1 MTPAGSEIRAAE
13 LLGYEDPSQAPEST
27 GVEKLTL
34 KKGDLFAVTNRLGDI
49 APAGARD
56 LGFFRED
63 TRFLSHLKLSVQG
76 GPAVCLSTQTST
88 DYVTQI
94 DLTVTGHGYGGVL
107 LGDPVHFLH
116 LRREQL
122 VDGELIDRY
131 VLTNFVVH
139 PIDFWIELEYGADFA
154 DVFEIRGWRRR
165 ERGVYLAP
173 EVGEREVT
181 FRYRGRDGRTYRTEL
196 RFEGRPARLDA
207 SRARFEFHL
216 APNETTAVELRV
228 FAGLD
233 EERRPATVAFH
244 ERASRSRDEYRAW
257 SERCTRIDTDSE
269 SFDAA
274 LSQGVADL
282 RALGSTRGGAP
293 VIAAGIPWYTCPFGR
308 DTLLTAYQALL
319 VNPELAREALVYLAA
334 HQGTRLDPERDEE
347 PGKIFHE
354 LRTGEMARAGEVP
367 HTPYYG
373 SVDATPLWIVLLSEY
388 YRWTG
393 DRATVEELL
402 PAADRAAR
410 WIDEHGDLDGDGF
423 VEYSRKT
430 EKGLLNQGWKD
441 SHDGVVFADGRVA
454 SGPIALA
461 EVQGYVCD
469 AKRRLGFLHRR
480 LGDPARG
487 DRLVVESRDLARRID
502 ERFWMPTQG
511 YFAEALD
518 GEKRQVD
525 SITSNP
531 GHLLWSRAVTAERA
545 RAVGEV
551 LLSPRMFSGW
561 GIRTLGKEQLSYNP
575 LSYHNGTVWPHDN
588 AVCAMGLSIYG
599 MEDGAATVLD
609 ALYHA
614 SLHFRHQRLPEL
626 FCGLGRRQGDFPVH
640 YPVACSPQAW
650 ASATFFL
657 LLRACLG
664 LFPDAPRRTL
674 HVRNP
679 RLPPWLNEVHL
690 RGLSIGGSR
699 LDLHFTR
706 TREGIFTA
714 VGPVEGP
721 PLRVR
726 IGLG

>member
-1 MTPAGSEIRAAE
+1 

-63 TRFLSHLKLSVQG
+63 TRFLSHLKLTVQG

-94 DLTVTGHGYGGVL
+94 DLTVTGHGFGGVL

-116 LRREQL
+116 LRREQI
-122 VDGELIDRY
+122 VDGEFTDRY

-139 PIDFWIELEYGADFA
+139 PLDFWLELEYGADFA

-173 EVGEREVT
+173 EVGDREVT

-196 RFEGRPARLDA
+196 RFLGRPARLDA
-207 SRARFEFHL
+207 GRARFEFHL
-216 APNETTAVELRV
+216 EPNETAEVEVRI
-228 FAGLD
+228 FAAID
-233 EERRPATVAFH
+233 EERRPEPLSFDQQAA
-244 ERASRSRDEYRAW
+244 RSRAEYRSW

-269 SFDAA
+269 SFDLA
-274 LSQGVADL
+274 LAQGVADL

-334 HQGTRLDPERDEE
+334 HQGRAVDPARDEE

-373 SVDATPLWIVLLSEY
+373 SVDATPLWLVLLSEY
-388 YRWTG
+388 YLWTG
-393 DRATVEELL
+393 DRETVATLL
-402 PAADRAAR
+402 PVAERAVR
-410 WIDEHGDLDGDGF
+410 WIDEFGDLDGDGL
-423 VEYSRKT
+423 VEYARRT
-430 EKGLLNQGWKD
+430 EKGLQNQGWKD
-441 SHDGVVFADGRVA
+441 SHDGVVFADGTVA
-454 SGPIALA
+454 SGPIALV

-469 AKRRLGFLHRR
+469 AKRRLGSVYRR
-480 LGDPARG
+480 LGDHGRAAR
-487 DRLVVESRDLARRID
+487 LAAEARAMERRIE
-502 ERFWMPTQG
+502 ERFWMPEKG

-518 GEKRQVD
+518 GQKRQVD

-531 GHLLWSRAVTAERA
+531 GHLLWSRAVADDKA
-545 RAVGEV
+545 RAVGDV
-551 LLSPRMFSGW
+551 LLSPQMFSGW
-561 GIRTLGKEQLSYNP
+561 GVRTLASRQLSYNP

-588 AVCAMGLSIYG
+588 ALCAMGLATYG
-599 MEDGAATVLD
+599 MEERAADILDG
-609 ALYHA
+609 LYQA
-614 SLHFRHQRLPEL
+614 SLHFRHHRLPEL
-626 FCGLGRRQGDFPVH
+626 FCGMGRRQGDFPVH

-674 HVRNP
+674 YVRNP
-679 RLPPWLNEVHL
+679 RLPAWLGEVHF
-690 RGLSIGGSR
+690 RGLAVGGAR
-699 LDLHFTR
+699 VDLHFTR
-706 TREGIFTA
+706 TPEGIFTA
-714 VGPVEGP
+714 VGKLEGG

>member
-1 MTPAGSEIRAAE
+1 MEIAGSEMRAAE

-49 APAGARD
+49 SPAGARD

-63 TRFLSHLKLSVQG
+63 TRFLSHLKLGVQG

-94 DLTVTGHGYGGVL
+94 DLTVTGKGFGGVL

-116 LRREQL
+116 LRREQI
-122 VDGELIDRY
+122 VDGEFTDRY

-139 PIDFWIELEYGADFA
+139 PIDFWLELEFGADFA

-165 ERGVYLAP
+165 ERGTYLAP
-173 EVGEREVT
+173 EVHGDGVT
-181 FRYRGRDGRTYRTEL
+181 FRYRGRDGRVYRTEI
-196 RFEGRPARLDA
+196 RFHGRPAHLDA
-207 SRARFEFHL
+207 GRARFEFHL
-216 APNETTAVELRV
+216 APNESATVETRV
-228 FAGLD
+228 FPAFDG
-233 EERRPATVAFH
+233 ERRPAPVPFEDQA
-244 ERASRSRDEYRAW
+244 ARSRAEYRAW
-257 SERCTRIDTDSE
+257 AESCTRIETDSE

-274 LSQGVADL
+274 LAQGVADL

-293 VIAAGIPWYTCPFGR
+293 VLAAGIPWYTCPFGR
-308 DTLLTAYQALL
+308 DTLLTAYEALPL
-319 VNPELAREALVYLAA
+319 NPAIAREALAYFAA
-334 HQGTRLDPERDEE
+334 NQGTKVDPTRDEE

-373 SVDATPLWIVLLSEY
+373 SVDATPLWVVLLSEY
-388 YRWTG
+388 FLWTG
-393 DRATVEELL
+393 DRDTVRGLL
-402 PAADRAAR
+402 PHAERAVE
-410 WIDEHGDLDGDGF
+410 WIDRYGDLDGDGL
-423 VEYSRKT
+423 VEYARKT
-430 EKGLLNQGWKD
+430 EKGLQNQGWKD
-441 SHDGVVFADGRVA
+441 SHDGVIFADGTVA
-454 SGPIALA
+454 VGPIALV

-469 AKRRLGFLHRR
+469 AKRRLAGLYKR
-480 LGDPARG
+480 LTGGERAGELYRQAK
-487 DRLVVESRDLARRID
+487 EMAKRIE
-502 ERFWMPTQG
+502 ERFWMPEKG

-518 GEKRQVD
+518 GQKRQVD

-531 GHLLWSRAVTAERA
+531 GHLLWSRAVSDERA

-561 GIRTLGKEQLSYNP
+561 GVRTLASQQLSYNP

-588 AVCAMGLSIYG
+588 AFCAMGLSTYG
-599 MEDGAATVLD
+599 MEAGAAKILD

-614 SLHFRHQRLPEL
+614 SLHFRHHRLPEL

-674 HVRNP
+674 YVRNP
-679 RLPPWLNEVHL
+679 HLPPWLNEVHL
-690 RGLSIGGSR
+690 RRLAVGDSR
-699 LDLHFTR
+699 VDLHFTR
-706 TREGIFTA
+706 TQDAVFTTVGRMEG
-714 VGPVEGP
+714 G